1 MSQLYTD
8 KLLMNLPV
16 IFEAQT
22 SFKGALAPVQVTDG
36 VAQGTKAFTVKRSD
50 TKVVVNK
57 YDTTIDLNSGKSR
70 FGEINEITYGDIDV
84 DYDYQ
89 DAFNEAIDK
98 FTVNAEEQTAI
109 AERQALQAEALTI
122 RANTRIGQHLSDSA
136 KKTLSLADYTPE
148 NVSKLFDTASKYFK
162 NKLVTGNRYAFVTP
176 DLWNAMVGMIQ
187 FKSLTGAVVDVNND
201 TLMKYKGF
209 IISEEPDQYF
219 NEKDVAYFTAEQV
232 VIPFVGIELSRT
244 MEDSN
249 IAGQL
254 LQTAVKGGQFTQ
266 EENKE
271 AIVKVQFGGTIEVS
285 GLELS
290 QANATVAVGATKAIT
305 ATVQP
310 EGASNKAVTWSTAD
324 QTIATVADGVIT
336 GVKAGKT
343 TVTATTT
350 DGGFTET
357 VAVTVKEAT
366 AG

>member
-8 KLLMNLPV
+8 KFLMNLPV

-50 TKVVVNK
+50 TKVVANK
-57 YDTTIDLNSGKSR
+57 YDTSVDLNSGKSR
-70 FGEINEITYGDIDV
+70 FGSINEITYGDIDV

-98 FTVNAEEQTAI
+98 FTVNADEQKAI
-109 AERQALQAEALTI
+109 AERQALQSEALTI
-122 RANTRIGQHLSDSA
+122 RANTRIGQHLSDNA
-136 KKTLSLADYTPE
+136 KKALTLADYTPE

-162 NKLVTGNRYAFVTP
+162 NKLITGNRYAFVTP
-176 DLWNAMVGMIQ
+176 DLWNAMVSMIQ
-187 FKSLTGAVVDVNND
+187 FKSLSGAVVDVNND

-271 AIVKVQFGGTIEVS
+271 AIVKVTFGGTIDVS

-290 QANATVAVGATKAIT
+290 QSSVTVAVGADKKVT

-310 EGASNKAVTWSTAD
+310 EGATTKTVTWKTANEA
-324 QTIATVADGVIT
+324 IATVSDGTIH

-343 TVTATTT
+343 TVTATTA
-350 DGGFTET
+350 DGSYAET
-357 VAVTVKEAT
+357 VEVTVK
-366 AG
+366 